1 MSTTHPLHGVRTKQM
16 VRLRR
21 FVLAIAA
28 YSISIV
34 LLGIAHALGLIAT
47 APTVATAIAM
57 FVMNLGFYFAFR
69 TNLNERFSDPS
80 LTWLQVLTG
89 ATVLMFVVYHFDRER
104 GLALMMSLLVLSFGA
119 FRFNTREFL
128 TAAGSILA
136 GYALVIN
143 LLMWRKP
150 DEVNVWL
157 EAFQWITLAF
167 VLPCF
172 AIIGGRLSE
181 MRRDLRKTNDELSS
195 ALETIQKMAT
205 HDTLTG
211 LPNRTLFNESLVHA
225 IAQATRHS
233 RSLALFFL
241 DLDRF
246 KYVNDTLGHSLG
258 DRVLQEASRRLTAA
272 VRSSDLV
279 ARLGGDEFV
288 LLVED
293 FHSNDEL
300 SDIANKVLGAFAPS
314 MIMDGQELGL
324 SVSIGISTFP
334 GDGGDAQALVS
345 NADIAMYQAKE
356 QGRNRHCFYA
366 AAPNTHTHER
376 LSLEAGLRHA
386 LERDEFDI
394 FFQPKIEFPTNRVS
408 GVEALI
414 RWRHPQLGLLLPD
427 RFIPLAE
434 EIGVIVPIGYWTLKR
449 VCERA
454 RRWQELGMGLPVAVN
469 LSASQFHEPDL
480 VARLGA
486 IMRSTGVSPQL
497 IEVEITESMVMR
509 DPNRAARVMEGLR
522 AMGVRI
528 SIDDFGTGHSSLGY
542 LKRFPIDRLKVDRSF
557 VRDLPHNNDDVAI
570 TRAVIAMAHSLKM
583 TVVAE
588 GVEHQD
594 QFDLL
599 RNEGCDEFQG
609 FFCARPLEE
618 DDLLKFLA
626 ARRAQAIPV
635 NPSTTRR

>member
-1 MSTTHPLHGVRTKQM
+1 MAATHPLQGVRTKQT

-21 FVLAIAA
+21 FLLAIAA
-28 YSISIV
+28 YGVSIV
-34 LLGIAHALGLIAT
+34 LLGIAHTLGLIA
-47 APTVATAIAM
+47 AGPTVVAAILM
-57 FVMNLGFYFAFR
+57 FAVNFTFFVAFR
-69 TNLNERFSDPS
+69 TNINERFEDPS

-89 ATVLMFVVYHFDRER
+89 AAVLMYVVYHFDRER

-172 AIIGGRLSE
+172 ALIGGRLSD
-181 MRRDLRKTNDELSS
+181 MRSRLRKTNDELSS

-205 HDTLTG
+205 HDTLTA
-211 LPNRTLFNESLVHA
+211 LPNRTLFNETLNHA

-246 KYVNDTLGHSLG
+246 KFVNDTLGHALG
-258 DRVLQEASRRLTAA
+258 DRVLQEAARRLTAA

-288 LLVED
+288 LLIED
-293 FHSNDEL
+293 FHNGEEL
-300 SDIANKVLGAFAPS
+300 AEIANKVLGAFAPS
-314 MIMDGQELGL
+314 MVMDGQELGL
-324 SVSIGISTFP
+324 SVSIGICTFP
-334 GDGGDAQALVS
+334 ADGADGQALVS
-345 NADIAMYQAKE
+345 NADIAMYRAKE
-356 QGRNRHCFYA
+356 QGRNRFCFYA
-366 AAPNTHTHER
+366 AEPNGLTHER

-386 LERDEFDI
+386 LDRDELDI

-427 RFIPLAE
+427 KFIPLAE

-486 IMRSTGVSPQL
+486 ILRASGVAPQL

-509 DPNRAARVMEGLR
+509 DPERAAKVMQGLR

-570 TRAVIAMAHSLKM
+570 TRAVIAMAHSLRM

-599 RNEGCDEFQG
+599 RDEGCDEFQG
-609 FFCARPLEE
+609 FFCAKPLEE
-618 DDLLKFLA
+618 DELLKFLA
-626 ARRAQAIPV
+626 ARKGQALPARA
-635 NPSTTRR
+635 

>member
-1 MSTTHPLHGVRTKQM
+1 MSTTHLLHGVRTKQM

-57 FVMNLGFYFAFR
+57 FVMNLGFYFTFR

-157 EAFQWITLAF
+157 EAFQWITLAL

-181 MRRDLRKTNDELSS
+181 MRQGPPRTNGELSS

-205 HDTLTG
+205 HDTLTA
-211 LPNRTLFNESLVHA
+211 PAQPHA
-225 IAQATRHS
+225 LQRVAGARDRAGHAPQPFG
-233 RSLALFFL
+233 LALFFL

-258 DRVLQEASRRLTAA
+258 DRVLQEAARRLTAA

-279 ARLGGDEFV
+279 ARLGRRRVRAAGRGFP
-288 LLVED
+288 LQPT
-293 FHSNDEL
+293 S
-300 SDIANKVLGAFAPS
+300 SPTSPTRCWAPS
-314 MIMDGQELGL
+314 
-324 SVSIGISTFP
+324 
-334 GDGGDAQALVS
+334 
-345 NADIAMYQAKE
+345 
-356 QGRNRHCFYA
+356 
-366 AAPNTHTHER
+366 
-376 LSLEAGLRHA
+376 
-386 LERDEFDI
+386 
-394 FFQPKIEFPTNRVS
+394 
-408 GVEALI
+408 
-414 RWRHPQLGLLLPD
+414 
-427 RFIPLAE
+427 
-434 EIGVIVPIGYWTLKR
+434 
-449 VCERA
+449 
-454 RRWQELGMGLPVAVN
+454 
-469 LSASQFHEPDL
+469 
-480 VARLGA
+480 
-486 IMRSTGVSPQL
+486 
-497 IEVEITESMVMR
+497 
-509 DPNRAARVMEGLR
+509 
-522 AMGVRI
+522 
-528 SIDDFGTGHSSLGY
+528 
-542 LKRFPIDRLKVDRSF
+542 
-557 VRDLPHNNDDVAI
+557 
-570 TRAVIAMAHSLKM
+570 
-583 TVVAE
+583 
-588 GVEHQD
+588 
-594 QFDLL
+594 
-599 RNEGCDEFQG
+599 
-609 FFCARPLEE
+609 
-618 DDLLKFLA
+618 
-626 ARRAQAIPV
+626 RRAW
-635 NPSTTRR
+635 